1 MKNMNVEQFA
11 AELGLPSQL
20 LLDQF
25 IAAGISKLESTDL
38 ITENDRLQL
47 LMYLRK
53 AFGGDAK
60 KSIEELGADGNP
72 VGVEEETSTLSNEPF
87 DPDSISIEPK
97 VVAMD
102 LLLRRLR
109 QGSIRLAPN
118 FQRRF
123 VWDEERCS
131 QLIES
136 LMLRIP
142 LPMFYVAANE
152 DGSWDVVDGLQRLTT
167 IRDFLLGGE
176 VDKNGKKTVPDAT
189 PFALT
194 NLEFWGSRFNNKTFA
209 AIEKDQSHARI
220 VNNIM
225 ETEMRF
231 TVINPGTPEEVKRNI
246 FKRINTGGMPLTAQ
260 EIRHALYQGKASDF
274 LMELAINKNFLAAT
288 GNSINDS
295 RMAARELVL
304 RFLAFYIHNDKQ
316 YTDDMDV
323 FLSNTMRV
331 INCAPHITDEVI
343 KNIFRNY
350 SNVTIRQFSKE
361 ILTRKFELAMER
373 SKIFFKRYAFRKATP
388 GYTRTPINKALFES
402 WANIFAEMSTEDFE
416 ALLGKQAL
424 FYSEYLKLL
433 SDDEFD
439 RAISRDS
446 SSVISSV
453 NRYKKLRELI
463 NITLI
468 G

>member
-1 MKNMNVEQFA
+1 MEKMNVVQFA
-11 AELGLPSQL
+11 TELGLPIQL
-20 LLDQF
+20 LLEQLK
-25 IAAGISKLESTDL
+25 AAGISKRDATDT
-38 ITENDRLQL
+38 ITENDKLQL
-47 LMYLRK
+47 LMHLRNTY
-53 AFGGDAK
+53 GGNTK
-60 KSIEELGADGNP
+60 ESIEEVGADGKS
-72 VGVEEETSTLSNEPF
+72 VGVEEETISTSNEPF

-109 QGSIRLAPN
+109 QGSIRLAPS

-176 VDKNGKKTVPDAT
+176 IDKNGKKTVPDAS

-194 NLEFWGSRFNNKTFA
+194 NLEFWGARFNNKTFA
-209 AIEKDQSHARI
+209 AIEKDQAHARI

-274 LMELAINKNFLAAT
+274 LRELAENEKFLAAT
-288 GNSINDS
+288 GNSIKDS

-304 RFLAFYIHNDKQ
+304 RFLAFYIHGDKQ

-331 INCAPHITDEVI
+331 INRAPDITDEVM
-343 KNIFRNY
+343 KGIFRNY
-350 SNVTIRQFSKE
+350 SSVKLRQFSME
-361 ILTRKFELAMER
+361 LLTNKFELSMER
-373 SKIFFKRYAFRKATP
+373 SKIFFKRYAFRKAIP
-388 GYTRTPINKALFES
+388 GYIRSPINKALFES
-402 WANIFAEMSTEDFE
+402 WANIFAEMSAEDFD
-416 ALLGKQAL
+416 ALLAKQDL
-424 FYSEYLKLL
+424 FYPEYLKLL
-433 SDDEFD
+433 RDDEFD

-446 SSVISSV
+446 SSVISSL

-463 NITLI
+463 NNTLI

>member
-1 MKNMNVEQFA
+1 MGKVNVLEFA
-11 AELGLPSQL
+11 TELGLPPQL
-20 LLDQF
+20 LLEQLEL
-25 IAAGISKLESTDL
+25 AGISKQALTDV
-38 ITENDRLQL
+38 ITEKDKLQL
-47 LMYLRK
+47 LMYLRS
-53 AFGGDAK
+53 AHAVPAK
-60 KSIEELGADGNP
+60 ESIEEVGADGKP
-72 VGVEEETSTLSNEPF
+72 AGVEEEAITLSNEPF

-142 LPMFYVAANE
+142 LPMFYVAAND

-176 VDKNGKKTVPDAT
+176 IDKNGKKTVPDAT

-194 NLEFWGSRFNNKTFA
+194 NLEFWGARFNNKTFA
-209 AIEKDQSHARI
+209 AIEKDQAFARI

-260 EIRHALYQGKASDF
+260 EIRHALYQGPASDF
-274 LMELAINKNFLAAT
+274 LMELALNNKFLAAT
-288 GNSINDS
+288 DSSIKDS
-295 RMAARELVL
+295 RMAARELIL
-304 RFLAFYIHNDKQ
+304 RFLAFYIHDDKQ
-316 YTDDMDV
+316 YTDNMDA

-331 INCAPHITDEVI
+331 INRAPHITDEVMKSI
-343 KNIFRNY
+343 YRNY
-350 SNVTIRQFSKE
+350 AVVKIRPFSKE
-361 ILTRKFELAMER
+361 ILTSKFELAMER
-373 SKIFFKRYAFRKATP
+373 SKIFFKRYAFRKAVP
-388 GYTRTPINKALFES
+388 GYSRTPINKALFES
-402 WANIFAEMSTEDFE
+402 WACIFAEMSAEDFDT
-416 ALLGKQAL
+416 LLGKQDF
-424 FYSEYLKLL
+424 FYSKYLELL
-433 SDDEFD
+433 REDEFD

-446 SSVISSV
+446 SSVISSL
-453 NRYKKLRELI
+453 NRYRKLRELI
-463 NITLI
+463 NNTLT

>member
-1 MKNMNVEQFA
+1 MNTREV
-11 AELGLPSQL
+11 
-20 LLDQF
+20 
-25 IAAGISKLESTDL
+25 
-38 ITENDRLQL
+38 
-47 LMYLRK
+47 
-53 AFGGDAK
+53 
-60 KSIEELGADGNP
+60 IEEAGADGKP
-72 VGVEEETSTLSNEPF
+72 AGVEAEAIAISTEPF
-87 DPDSISIEPK
+87 DPASISIEPK
-97 VVAMD
+97 VVPMD
-102 LLLRRLR
+102 ALLRRLR

-176 VDKNGKKTVPDAT
+176 IDRNGKKTVPVAT
-189 PFALT
+189 PFALM
-194 NLEFWGSRFNNKTFA
+194 NLEFWGARFNNKTFA
-209 AIEKDQSHARI
+209 EIEKEKAHARI

-274 LMELAINKNFLAAT
+274 LKDLAVNEKFLAAT
-288 GNSINDS
+288 GRSVNDS
-295 RMAARELVL
+295 RMAARELIL
-304 RFLAFYIHNDKQ
+304 RFLAFYIHGDKQ
-316 YTDDMDV
+316 YTDDMDA

-331 INCAPHITDEVI
+331 INCAPHITDDVM
-343 KNIFRNY
+343 KRIFRNY
-350 SNVTIRQFSKE
+350 SVANIRSFSTE
-361 ILTRKFELAMER
+361 ILTNKFELAMER
-373 SKIFFKRYAFRKATP
+373 SWLFFNRYAFRKATP
-388 GYTRTPINKALFES
+388 GFNRTPINKALFES
-402 WANIFAEMSTEDFE
+402 WANIFAEMSEKDFN
-416 ALLGKQAL
+416 ALLVKQDI
-424 FYSEYLKLL
+424 FYSGYLNLL
-433 SDDEFD
+433 RNDEFD
-439 RAISRDS
+439 RSISRDS
-446 SSVISSV
+446 SSVISSI
-453 NRYKKLRELI
+453 NRYKSLRELI
-463 NITLI
+463 NKTLM

>member
-1 MKNMNVEQFA
+1 MEKMNVVQFA
-11 AELGLPSQL
+11 TELGLPIQQL
-20 LLDQF
+20 LEQLK
-25 IAAGISKLESTDL
+25 AAGVSKRDSTDT
-38 ITENDRLQL
+38 ITENDKLQL
-47 LMYLRK
+47 LMYLRNAHVESTK
-53 AFGGDAK
+53 E
-60 KSIEELGADGNP
+60 SVEEVGADGKP
-72 VGVEEETSTLSNEPF
+72 VGVEEETNTLSNEPF

-176 VDKNGKKTVPDAT
+176 IDKNGKKTVPEAT

-194 NLEFWGSRFNNKTFA
+194 NLEFWGTRFNNKTFA
-209 AIEKDQSHARI
+209 AIEKDQAHARI

-260 EIRHALYQGKASDF
+260 EIRHALYQGQASDF
-274 LMELAINKNFLAAT
+274 LKELAVNEKFLAAT
-288 GNSINDS
+288 DNSIKDS

-304 RFLAFYIHNDKQ
+304 RFLAFYIHGDKQ

-331 INCAPHITDEVI
+331 INRAPHVTDEVM
-343 KNIFRNY
+343 KSIFRNY
-350 SNVTIRQFSKE
+350 STVKIRPFTGE
-361 ILTRKFELAMER
+361 LLTSKFELAMER
-373 SKIFFKRYAFRKATP
+373 SKMFFKRYAFRKATP
-388 GYTRTPINKALFES
+388 GYMRTPINKALFES
-402 WANIFAEMSTEDFE
+402 WANIFAEMSAEDFD
-416 ALLGKQAL
+416 ALLAKQDR

-433 SDDEFD
+433 RDDEFD

-446 SSVISSV
+446 SSVISSH

-463 NITLI
+463 NNTLI

>member
-1 MKNMNVEQFA
+1 MTLEQFA
-11 AELGLPSQL
+11 ATLELPIEL
-20 LLDQF
+20 LLEQLKD
-25 IAAGISKLESTDL
+25 AGISEPEPTDFIAENVKLQIL
-38 ITENDRLQL
+38 IHLHNAQL
-47 LMYLRK
+47 NRPK
-53 AFGGDAK
+53 GSVEEVGD
-60 KSIEELGADGNP
+60 DGKP
-72 VGVEEETSTLSNEPF
+72 VGVEAETNTNSIEPF

-109 QGSIRLAPN
+109 QGSIKLAPN

-123 VWDEERCS
+123 VWDEVRCS

-176 VDKNGKKTVPDAT
+176 LDKNGEKTVPDAKA
-189 PFALT
+189 FALT
-194 NLEFWGSRFNNKTFA
+194 NLEFWGGRFNNKTFA
-209 AIEKDQSHARI
+209 AIEKNRDHARI

-260 EIRHALYQGKASDF
+260 EIRHALYQGQASEL
-274 LMELAINKNFLAAT
+274 LMELAGSRKFLAAT
-288 GNSINDS
+288 DSSIKDS
-295 RMAARELVL
+295 RMAARELIL
-304 RFLAFYIHNDKQ
+304 RFLAFFIHGQKQ
-316 YTDDMDV
+316 YTDNMDA
-323 FLSNTMRV
+323 FLSNTMRL
-331 INCAPHITDEVI
+331 INHSPNISQEVVA
-343 KNIFRNY
+343 NIFINH
-350 SNVTIRQFSKE
+350 SNISFRSFSIE
-361 ILTRKFELAMER
+361 MLSRRFDLAMER
-373 SKIFFKRYAFRKATP
+373 SKIFFKSYAFRKSTP
-388 GYTRTPINKALFES
+388 GSARTPINKALFES
-402 WANIFAEMSTEDFE
+402 WAYIFAEMSVEEFD
-416 ALLGKQAL
+416 ALLDKQVL
-424 FYSEYLKLL
+424 FYKDYIQLLK
-433 SDDEFD
+433 DDDFD

-446 SSVISSV
+446 SSVASS
-453 NRYKKLRELI
+453 NTRYKKLHDLI
-463 NITLI
+463 NKTLN

>member
-1 MKNMNVEQFA
+1 MNVVQFA
-11 AELGLPSQL
+11 AELGLPTQL
-20 LLDQF
+20 MLDQLNE
-25 IAAGISKLESTDL
+25 AGIFKQEATDF
-38 ITENDRLQL
+38 ITEKDKLQL
-47 LMYLRK
+47 LMYLRSAQAGNTK
-53 AFGGDAK
+53 EN
-60 KSIEELGADGNP
+60 IEEVGADGKP
-72 VGVEEETSTLSNEPF
+72 VGIEEESITISNEPF

-176 VDKNGKKTVPDAT
+176 IDKNGKKTVPDAT

-209 AIEKDQSHARI
+209 AIEKDQAHARI

-260 EIRHALYQGKASDF
+260 EIRHALYQGPASDF
-274 LMELAINKNFLAAT
+274 LKELAVNVKFLAAT
-288 GNSINDS
+288 DNSIKDS

-304 RFLAFYIHNDKQ
+304 RFLAFYIHDNKQ

-331 INCAPHITDEVI
+331 INRAPNISDEV
-343 KNIFRNY
+343 KKGIFRNHATV
-350 SNVTIRQFSKE
+350 NIRPFSIE
-361 ILTRKFELAMER
+361 LLTSKFELAMER
-373 SKIFFKRYAFRKATP
+373 SKMFFKRYAFRKATP

-402 WANIFAEMSTEDFE
+402 WANILAEMSADDFDV
-416 ALLGKQAL
+416 LLSKQDH
-424 FYSEYLKLL
+424 FYSEYLKLFRN
-433 SDDEFD
+433 DEFD

-446 SSVISSV
+446 SSVISSL
-453 NRYKKLRELI
+453 NRYRKLRELI
-463 NITLI
+463 SNTLR